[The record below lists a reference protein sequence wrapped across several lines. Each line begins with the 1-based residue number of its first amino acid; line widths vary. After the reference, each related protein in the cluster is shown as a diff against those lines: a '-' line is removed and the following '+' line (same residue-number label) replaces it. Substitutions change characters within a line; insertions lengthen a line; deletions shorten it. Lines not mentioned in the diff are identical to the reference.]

1 MLYVVLYW
9 KQSNRKAV
17 WPDFFFFFLFFFWYH
32 PYSILTFWILNILLS
47 IRCGYHYQ
55 IDFDVGFSALL
66 ITEYQQEQDRFE
78 LCYVVSSVVKL

>member
-1 MLYVVLYW
+1 M
-9 KQSNRKAV
+9 
-17 WPDFFFFFLFFFWYH
+17 
-32 PYSILTFWILNILLS
+32 LTFWILTILLS